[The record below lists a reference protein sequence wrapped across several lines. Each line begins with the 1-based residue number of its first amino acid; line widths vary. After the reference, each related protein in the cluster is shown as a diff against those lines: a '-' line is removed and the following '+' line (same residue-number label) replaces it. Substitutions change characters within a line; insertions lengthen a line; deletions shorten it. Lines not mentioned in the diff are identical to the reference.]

1 MSGVAL
7 KMLLEQQKKRR
18 LKGLLVAR
26 RMDRSR
32 RAFLSGL
39 RQTRCGNSPTK
50 HSAGLLLLSKLS
62 GASPSHRLAALRD
75 NPPDPEE
82 MSINFFFADLVAE
95 ELACER
101 GCPRSGSAGCCAL
114 KHESNCTRSPKPL
127 MQPIEQGECREAF
140 ERQERQRTEADAPVV
155 AIKVRKRI
163 GHPHR
168 RQPASGLRCF
178 LIHPETLRHDTMCE
192 SSRGVGQTPPP
203 V

>member
-95 ELACER
+95 ERPCDR
-101 GCPRSGSAGCCAL
+101 GFSS
-114 KHESNCTRSPKPL
+114 
-127 MQPIEQGECREAF
+127 
-140 ERQERQRTEADAPVV
+140 
-155 AIKVRKRI
+155 I
-163 GHPHR
+163 G
-168 RQPASGLRCF
+168 
-178 LIHPETLRHDTMCE
+178 
-192 SSRGVGQTPPP
+192 
-203 V
+203 